1 MPNSAG
7 RKGAREGGSRAGNTR
22 GRNATSAPAHVAAAD
37 TFSLIRLRQ
46 RRARLWLTAAGVA
59 SLASIYVGPLAI
71 ALRTAAT
78 GPVTTVSPLPTLR
91 VPYVSF
97 AQLAVPKLH
106 AAPVVAPA
114 APALHVGNK
123 HIRTRIP
130 VVSDSYSLAPSSIA
144 PTTTPVDLFASTP
157 VVTDTA
163 GAPVSIASTP
173 APAAATPPASA
184 APAAP
189 DAQQQAPA
197 APSRSLQSA
206 QGNSDGTTP
215 QDPPAAP
222 GSDGSSQQTISSG
235 GSGTISTGSG
245 AAIDSGPAPQ
255 LDPTDTTVS
264 VPDPSSPSLQ
274 VNTPDTTTIDTNGV
288 TGAAST
294 PPQVSGTSPSVGA
307 TSGDPA
313 SQSQDGSS
321 PVAGTGSGSGG
332 GAGTSN
338 GQTGASGGSTTTP
351 APAGS
356 DGTDST
362 GVTTPP
368 PDPAA
373 TPGSGP
379 SPPAAWNVSLSD
391 ASHTVSIAVTADAL
405 VVTVDGV
412 ASSRPVAAVT
422 SLTVTGGAGDDS
434 FDVSAGALPV
444 PVALNG
450 GAGTDTLHGPAADST
465 WTISGEGSGSVAGIS
480 FAGFENLA
488 GAAGNKDT
496 FVVEPGAGVSGVI
509 DGGPGGFDTVQVS
522 GARVVSNPTDPHS
535 GTLIVDGRTIMYA
548 GLEPVTISSP
558 TVVINGADSS
568 LDLNKDL
575 MKVAPGAAG
584 TITVTDEDPILHSS
598 LGESQSFTI
607 SGATDVTINGG
618 KGVDTVEFTGDY
630 LVPNSNLT
638 VNAETIKVDAGK
650 TINVGTGNITLHA
663 TLKDNAI
670 SKIGLTSTGLP
681 DDATI
686 DINGA
691 TLVGNTIDLA
701 AFSGTLTTTVSGAG
715 QTLPGGTLNVA
726 STDGFDSSGTFT
738 VDGVTGTCAYTG
750 TTDTS
755 FNTITGCTGTPADG
769 ATVETDIDQTGNSAG
784 INYAAVQLIYDAS
797 VNIHGA
803 STVTATGDVTL
814 SSTVSVTA
822 TASAAGGPDKGN
834 WTSGIAYNKGDVV
847 TDTTDGNRY
856 DAKDNIAAVDNTA
869 APSTDSTHWEK
880 ADSKDSSVA
889 ATVLVAN
896 AKSQLSDTSSISATN
911 GNVKI
916 SSSMTSTITTVAD
929 SSAAGSGAGIAVGV
943 VVTDSEAFIDST
955 NAAPVTSKGL
965 SVTAD
970 TNDNTPTTGKSSPK
984 GSKGNDTGSNDPTGN
999 PANGSSTAQ
1008 KDAAGGKADG
1018 QSKTSDGNQN
1028 LSAALAVT
1036 VLVATTQAYIA
1047 PSSGST
1053 SIDVGTGTILVHAGS
1068 SAGSSAIADAGNVK
1082 FSPDAPTLAAS
1093 VGGSLADSTT
1103 YYYTV
1108 TATFAGGSTTATGS
1122 QTLSGTA
1129 DTLNVTST
1137 SGFGP
1142 SGKLTVAGLT
1152 GTCAYTG
1159 TSGGTQFTGVS
1170 GCTGSLTGGE
1180 AVTEVRESMP
1190 SPESKLE
1197 IASGATN
1204 KTIGLTWGAVANATG
1219 YRVYRATTSGSETF
1233 LAPAAG
1239 TSYNDDGTVTPSTTD
1254 KAPTADPNSGIGIAV
1269 AVNVVVLTTKAYL
1282 DGNLNLVANT
1292 VTVETVAP
1300 GTATT
1305 TVSGAL
1311 QSLAGG
1317 TLVVAATT
1325 GFASAGTF
1333 QVAGITGVCSYT
1345 STDAT
1350 HFLGITGCTG
1360 TPNDTATVTA
1370 GSSTFTAHATSG
1382 AGGSSVGVA
1391 GSIAVNVV
1399 TSNTTSN
1406 AGTTSP
1412 VTVNG
1417 DVSLTSRT
1425 NHTNNAIAD
1434 AKQASDG
1441 STSGVGASFAL
1452 NVINETTSA
1461 GLANGATLTGA
1472 KSLTLTS
1479 NDTDTTTTTA
1489 DGGASAGS
1497 GSIAL
1502 SAQVAISLS
1511 NVTTSATIG
1520 TGPDLSVGGA
1530 VTAHATQ
1537 TAKVTTTAT
1546 GATKGGNAGIG
1557 LSLALTVANH
1567 LVDSQ
1572 LERNLAATGAVSF
1585 TADGSSSTDSEA
1597 TASAKGAKGKGDD
1610 TSGKDV
1616 NGKADSNLSD
1626 ANSTSSGAS
1635 GKDSGKTNTPA
1646 AKSGDDSSGSG
1657 GSSVEVA
1664 AAAAITMITSQ
1675 SLAQIAD
1682 GLTVTSGGLV
1692 TLSTSA
1698 NTDGTAKGSGSA
1710 VDASSLNIGAAV
1722 AITLATV
1729 TNAAVVGT
1737 DATVNSHGLT
1747 LAAAM
1752 RNNAGDTKHS
1762 FDAEATS
1769 GAGKGKVG
1777 IAGSFALTIA
1787 NVTTNAELKSNG
1799 ARAPPNM
1806 NSSDVTLSAASS
1818 VSSTDKAMANDK
1830 DAGTVGIG
1838 AGAALNI
1845 VFDTT
1850 TASIDDG
1857 AALTGAKNVTLSATD
1872 TDATTTYAEAGA
1884 TGASG
1889 SDLVLTADAA
1899 IALPTVLTSA
1909 TIAGGASQTLTTSGA
1924 VSVSATQTATAT
1936 TTAKGDA
1943 TGGDVA
1949 IGLALALAIPD
1960 DEVTA
1965 TDSRTI
1971 SATKVSFS
1979 ANGSSDTETEAD
1991 ASATGAKGQDS
2002 GTKKDS
2008 SGKDVNGKADDQLS
2022 NANSESSANTG
2033 KTSKTSDTSGAKAQT
2048 SDSNGTSSGD
2058 SNTVTVAGAVAIN
2071 IVTTISR
2078 ASLADTAVVTATERR
2093 RQPEDAGEHG
2103 RDREGERQGRRG
2115 RHGRHRGRRL
2125 RQQRPHHEHRDD
2137 RQRDGLVERPRR
2149 RSRDA
2154 GARHRPHPAVRRER
2168 VEDDRVRRGVPGGSR
2183 GRRLLPADAGRARD
2197 DGRRRGEPEP
2207 RRHREQPEGQVDR
2220 PVRHAGRDRNLDDR
2234 GDHRHLLVL
2243 GDRRDELQRHGLRR
2257 NAGGQGDRDDEH
2269 EHEGRRRPEPARG
2282 DDDRR
2287 RPGSER
2293 RDAEGRLARRL
2304 RPERPVHRRRDQR
2317 HLLLHGHVGREH
2329 VHGRHGLHRVAEERH
2344 RGHPRRRD
2352 VLADGSVDHRLRSVE
2367 RLLHRLRDHRH
2378 LHVHRHLGRQHVHR
2392 DHGLQRDAEGQR
2404 LDHARRIRAGHL
2416 QVGRHHEAVA
2426 LPDRRHP
2433 DGDGLP
2439 DQPRDRRLLPAD
2451 EGSVHDGQGRG
2462 PGSLV
2467 HDDAERRVDLRL
2479 PADERHVHR
2488 RRHHRHLH
2496 YTGTT
2501 TTSFTGVT
2509 GCTGIP
2515 ADGAA
2520 ITAGTAAGIYKW
2532 NGSAWTFVGDG
2543 TALPETA
2550 TSGDLFRLAEHDVA
2564 AEARVRRGRRHEHA
2578 LARRL
2583 RRDQH
2588 RLEPH
2593 RGDRPGRRDRERG
2606 HRRRHPEDAEQRGGH
2621 RQGRLRREERQGRHR
2636 RLRLRP
2642 GAERLHRPV
2651 RDRGRRHLLG
2661 RRRADDLGRL
2671 APHGR
2676 DRGQGRLRGR
2686 HAGAQ
2691 PVGVDRD
2698 RHRQRLGPSRHR
2710 RGADRHRRRLD
2721 HRDRGSRLEPR
2732 LERRGRRQ
2740 QRRHRRRRRD
2750 QRDRDEHDRRPGAR
2764 PDRRVADHRRDDD
2777 ADDRREVGV
2786 ELEGRVGLRQER
2798 RQAVQ
2803 RPGRTTRTRRARPTA
2818 RCRRRPT
2825 RPARAAASRAARAAT
2840 ATAAASTSRP
2850 PSPSTGRA
2858 ARTSPRSRP
2867 NITVVATG
2875 AVKVDAEDQTGANS
2889 RAIGFSGNLQSDV
2902 AIGAGVGLNVE
2913 DITNTASIG
2922 AGAHVTGGGVTVQAV
2937 TPSGKEDDFIV
2948 WGIAAAGGKSDASIA
2963 ASVGVQVLT
2972 FHTTASIGAG
2982 AHVTSTDVVDVEA
2995 SQNIGL
3001 QNLAIAAALS
3011 TSGTA
3016 VGGAFVVNI
3025 LPAVQ
3030 TQAFIDAGAVVDA
3043 AKALTVKATS
3053 SINPIVPD
3061 PKITKITL
3069 PAVSS
3074 IAVAGGAGGG
3084 DAAVT
3089 GSVIVDVFSITTQAW
3104 IADNAQINQSGP
3116 LGTSAQT
3123 IDVSA
3128 TDTTHLIN
3136 VAGALALSEGSAA
3149 VGVSIIVDVIDKD
3162 VGAWI
3167 GKTAHVSSGGDMSV
3181 SASSTENLFEL
3192 AVAGGA
3198 SEGAAVTGSILV
3210 VVLNEAGTHSTTAF
3224 IDNGA
3229 VVHAGGKVAVSA
3241 SDSADLTLS
3250 SGNVAIGG
3258 GSAGVGASVVVLV
3271 RNGTVDAAIHQN
3283 AHVDADGGNGVSVSA
3298 TQSVNGIYIAVGG
3311 AGGDSVGVAGSVV
3324 VDVMSDS
3331 TKAHVDGG
3339 VVIGDAPERRP
3350 PRLGDG
3356 HDVDPQHR
3364 RRDRHR
3370 RHRRCRRGRR
3380 RRGRE
3385 QGHRG
3390 VARRNRQRDAERRR
3404 HGGRDVE
3411 RVADV
3416 DRRRR
3421 RLRRHR
3427 GRERQRR
3434 RPGLLRHDR
3443 RVHRR
3448 RRDRDGGR
3456 QRPRLGHRV
3465 ARDERDR
3472 RQHLGGRHR
3481 GRRRRR
3487 GDPDRHEGD
3496 ARVHRRRR
3504 TRHRRRGRPG

>member
-1 MPNSAG
+1 M
-7 RKGAREGGSRAGNTR
+7 REHKGG
-22 GRNATSAPAHVAAAD
+22 NATSAPAHVAAAD

-189 DAQQQAPA
+189 DVQQQAPA

-274 VNTPDTTTIDTNGV
+274 VNTPDTTTTIDTNGV

-313 SQSQDGSS
+313 SQSQNGSS

-450 GAGTDTLHGPAADST
+450 GAGSDTLHGPAADST

-638 VNAETIKVDAGK
+638 VNAETIKVDSGK

-738 VDGVTGTCAYTG
+738 VAGVTGTCAYTG

-755 FNTITGCTGTPADG
+755 FTTITGCTGTPADG

-1350 HFLGITGCTG
+1350 HFFGITGCTG

-1452 NVINETTSA
+1452 NVVNETTSA

-1991 ASATGAKGQDS
+1991 ASAAGAKGQDS

-2078 ASLADTAVVTATERR
+2078 ASLADTANV
-2093 RQPEDAGEHG
+2093 
-2103 RDREGERQGRRG
+2103 
-2115 RHGRHRGRRL
+2115 
-2125 RQQRPHHEHRDD
+2125 
-2137 RQRDGLVERPRR
+2137 
-2149 RSRDA
+2149 
-2154 GARHRPHPAVRRER
+2154 
-2168 VEDDRVRRGVPGGSR
+2168 
-2183 GRRLLPADAGRARD
+2183 
-2197 DGRRRGEPEP
+2197 
-2207 RRHREQPEGQVDR
+2207 
-2220 PVRHAGRDRNLDDR
+2220 
-2234 GDHRHLLVL
+2234 
-2243 GDRRDELQRHGLRR
+2243 
-2257 NAGGQGDRDDEH
+2257 
-2269 EHEGRRRPEPARG
+2269 
-2282 DDDRR
+2282 
-2287 RPGSER
+2287 
-2293 RDAEGRLARRL
+2293 
-2304 RPERPVHRRRDQR
+2304 
-2317 HLLLHGHVGREH
+2317 
-2329 VHGRHGLHRVAEERH
+2329 
-2344 RGHPRRRD
+2344 
-2352 VLADGSVDHRLRSVE
+2352 
-2367 RLLHRLRDHRH
+2367 
-2378 LHVHRHLGRQHVHR
+2378 
-2392 DHGLQRDAEGQR
+2392 
-2404 LDHARRIRAGHL
+2404 
-2416 QVGRHHEAVA
+2416 
-2426 LPDRRHP
+2426 
-2433 DGDGLP
+2433 
-2439 DQPRDRRLLPAD
+2439 
-2451 EGSVHDGQGRG
+2451 
-2462 PGSLV
+2462 
-2467 HDDAERRVDLRL
+2467 
-2479 PADERHVHR
+2479 
-2488 RRHHRHLH
+2488 
-2496 YTGTT
+2496 
-2501 TTSFTGVT
+2501 
-2509 GCTGIP
+2509 
-2515 ADGAA
+2515 
-2520 ITAGTAAGIYKW
+2520 
-2532 NGSAWTFVGDG
+2532 
-2543 TALPETA
+2543 
-2550 TSGDLFRLAEHDVA
+2550 
-2564 AEARVRRGRRHEHA
+2564 
-2578 LARRL
+2578 
-2583 RRDQH
+2583 
-2588 RLEPH
+2588 
-2593 RGDRPGRRDRERG
+2593 
-2606 HRRRHPEDAEQRGGH
+2606 
-2621 RQGRLRREERQGRHR
+2621 
-2636 RLRLRP
+2636 
-2642 GAERLHRPV
+2642 
-2651 RDRGRRHLLG
+2651 
-2661 RRRADDLGRL
+2661 
-2671 APHGR
+2671 
-2676 DRGQGRLRGR
+2676 
-2686 HAGAQ
+2686 
-2691 PVGVDRD
+2691 
-2698 RHRQRLGPSRHR
+2698 
-2710 RGADRHRRRLD
+2710 
-2721 HRDRGSRLEPR
+2721 
-2732 LERRGRRQ
+2732 
-2740 QRRHRRRRRD
+2740 
-2750 QRDRDEHDRRPGAR
+2750 
-2764 PDRRVADHRRDDD
+2764 
-2777 ADDRREVGV
+2777 
-2786 ELEGRVGLRQER
+2786 
-2798 RQAVQ
+2798 
-2803 RPGRTTRTRRARPTA
+2803 
-2818 RCRRRPT
+2818 
-2825 RPARAAASRAARAAT
+2825 T
-2840 ATAAASTSRP
+2840 ATAA
-2850 PSPSTGRA
+2850 PSA
-2858 ARTSPRSRP
+2858 
-2867 NITVVATG
+2867 
-2875 AVKVDAEDQTGANS
+2875 
-2889 RAIGFSGNLQSDV
+2889 
-2902 AIGAGVGLNVE
+2902 
-2913 DITNTASIG
+2913 
-2922 AGAHVTGGGVTVQAV
+2922 
-2937 TPSGKEDDFIV
+2937 
-2948 WGIAAAGGKSDASIA
+2948 
-2963 ASVGVQVLT
+2963 
-2972 FHTTASIGAG
+2972 
-2982 AHVTSTDVVDVEA
+2982 
-2995 SQNIGL
+2995 
-3001 QNLAIAAALS
+3001 
-3011 TSGTA
+3011 
-3016 VGGAFVVNI
+3016 
-3025 LPAVQ
+3025 
-3030 TQAFIDAGAVVDA
+3030 
-3043 AKALTVKATS
+3043 
-3053 SINPIVPD
+3053 
-3061 PKITKITL
+3061 
-3069 PAVSS
+3069 
-3074 IAVAGGAGGG
+3074 
-3084 DAAVT
+3084 
-3089 GSVIVDVFSITTQAW
+3089 
-3104 IADNAQINQSGP
+3104 
-3116 LGTSAQT
+3116 
-3123 IDVSA
+3123 
-3128 TDTTHLIN
+3128 
-3136 VAGALALSEGSAA
+3136 
-3149 VGVSIIVDVIDKD
+3149 
-3162 VGAWI
+3162 
-3167 GKTAHVSSGGDMSV
+3167 
-3181 SASSTENLFEL
+3181 
-3192 AVAGGA
+3192 
-3198 SEGAAVTGSILV
+3198 
-3210 VVLNEAGTHSTTAF
+3210 
-3224 IDNGA
+3224 
-3229 VVHAGGKVAVSA
+3229 
-3241 SDSADLTLS
+3241 
-3250 SGNVAIGG
+3250 
-3258 GSAGVGASVVVLV
+3258 
-3271 RNGTVDAAIHQN
+3271 
-3283 AHVDADGGNGVSVSA
+3283 
-3298 TQSVNGIYIAVGG
+3298 
-3311 AGGDSVGVAGSVV
+3311 
-3324 VDVMSDS
+3324 
-3331 TKAHVDGG
+3331 
-3339 VVIGDAPERRP
+3339 
-3350 PRLGDG
+3350 
-3356 HDVDPQHR
+3356 
-3364 RRDRHR
+3364 
-3370 RHRRCRRGRR
+3370 
-3380 RRGRE
+3380 
-3385 QGHRG
+3385 
-3390 VARRNRQRDAERRR
+3390 
-3404 HGGRDVE
+3404 
-3411 RVADV
+3411 
-3416 DRRRR
+3416 
-3421 RLRRHR
+3421 
-3427 GRERQRR
+3427 
-3434 RPGLLRHDR
+3434 
-3443 RVHRR
+3443 
-3448 RRDRDGGR
+3448 
-3456 QRPRLGHRV
+3456 
-3465 ARDERDR
+3465 
-3472 RQHLGGRHR
+3472 
-3481 GRRRRR
+3481 
-3487 GDPDRHEGD
+3487 
-3496 ARVHRRRR
+3496 
-3504 TRHRRRGRPG
+3504 